1 PEKYEWFGGHAM
13 SRARLEDVEGRLRNR
28 RITGAMVH
36 AMDAGIGRILDA
48 LDEAGVA
55 DDTLVWFF
63 SDNGGDTGI
72 GDNRPFRGSKGNVFE
87 GGIRVA
93 AAARWP
99 AGGVGGGGAV
109 SAPLNYLDVMP
120 TLMEAAAASDRPDL
134 ELDGR
139 DALPAL
145 RGGEVADDRDFYSY
159 CAQLSN
165 EREQLMAM
173 EGDWKLIVIGPEP
186 LDRAALAESQTML
199 FHLGEDPGERNDL
212 SAEHPEIVERLT
224 GKALAFRALQPD
236 EHVPI
241 FWEGR
246 DGFVA
251 PERWRFAE

>member
-1 PEKYEWFGGHAM
+1 M
-13 SRARLEDVEGRLRNR
+13 
-28 RITGAMVH
+28 
-36 AMDAGIGRILDA
+36 
-48 LDEAGVA
+48 
-55 DDTLVWFF
+55 
-63 SDNGGDTGI
+63 NGG
-72 GDNRPFRGSKGNVFE
+72 RS
-87 GGIRVA
+87 
-93 AAARWP
+93 
-99 AGGVGGGGAV
+99 V

-120 TLMEAAAASDRPDL
+120 TLMEAAAAASDRPDL

-145 RGGEVADDRDFYSY
+145 RGGEVAGDRDFYSY
-159 CAQLSN
+159 CAQLSS

-199 FHLGEDPGERNDL
+199 FHLGDDPGEQNDL
-212 SAEHPEIVERLT
+212 SAEHPEIAERLI
-224 GKALAFRALQPD
+224 GKALAFRALQPE

-251 PERWRFAE
+251 PERWRLVE